1 MHKWY
6 KTYTGAIVF
15 SSILCLILGGL
26 LSFLAL
32 GPDFVAPNEKQ
43 ESSVNGAVWEKSY
56 DDLVAY
62 LDELGYIDG
71 NSYDLISEGVA
82 TEARVY
88 GEVEIYWWDVDNLV
102 EGSDVHTS
110 WVSMQEEGYILL
122 YGQFI
127 FVPQMNGPFGI
138 NVHDEFYAGDADG
151 LRDAFAAFPGEE

>member
-1 MHKWY
+1 MRKRSKKY
-6 KTYTGAIVF
+6 AGAIVF
-15 SSILCLILGGL
+15 STILCLVLGSL
-26 LSFLAL
+26 LVYLAL
-32 GPDFVAPNEKQ
+32 GPDFVAPSEEKETDMNEM
-43 ESSVNGAVWEKSY
+43 VWEKSY

-71 NSYDLISEGVA
+71 SSYDLISEGVA

-88 GEVEIYWWDVDNLV
+88 GEVEIYWWDVDNLA
-102 EGSDVHTS
+102 EGSDVHTN
-110 WVSMQEEGYILL
+110 WVSMQEEGYMLL

-138 NVHDEFYAGDADG
+138 SVHDEFYEGDANG